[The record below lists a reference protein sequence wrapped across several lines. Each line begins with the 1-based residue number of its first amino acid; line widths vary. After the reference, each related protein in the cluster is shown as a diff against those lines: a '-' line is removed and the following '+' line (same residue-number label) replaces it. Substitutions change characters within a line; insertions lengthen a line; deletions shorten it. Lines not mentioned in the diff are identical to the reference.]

1 MCVCVYMCVWCVYMC
16 VCGVCVC
23 VCVFVRTHVMDSTY
37 MSWGR
42 GFCITTTAMLA
53 SVRPLRTD
61 TLLELSVYVTGL
73 SLHKMAACIGVG
85 GELRPSKINIVRV
98 NRTTILGDT
107 NTYSDFR

>member
-1 MCVCVYMCVWCVYMC
+1 MCVCLCMCLCVYVCVSVC
-16 VCGVCVC
+16 VCVFVCVC

-61 TLLELSVYVTGL
+61 TLLELSVYETGL
-73 SLHKMAACIGVG
+73 SLHNMAACIGG
-85 GELRPSKINIVRV
+85 GEESCDPVK
-98 NRTTILGDT
+98 
-107 NTYSDFR
+107 

>member
-1 MCVCVYMCVWCVYMC
+1 MCVYMCECVCVHVCVYAC
-16 VCGVCVC
+16 VCVHVCRVCVCVC

-61 TLLELSVYVTGL
+61 TLLELSVYETGL
-73 SLHKMAACIGVG
+73 SLHNMAACIGRRGG
-85 GELRPSKINIVRV
+85 GEE
-98 NRTTILGDT
+98 
-107 NTYSDFR
+107 NTEMRRKRGRAYG